1 MNAPIKSPVA
11 ASLTLEP
18 RPLYGI
24 GTVARLT
31 GLKSDTLRVW
41 ERRYGLGASYKSPT
55 GRRQYTQSDLDHLQL
70 VSALVKQG
78 VRIGE
83 IAASDRK
90 TLEVLLQQQEHH
102 ARPKAIPPAKPS
114 VVFIGADLCH
124 WVDAHQGCI
133 SGVSALLAR
142 ITVDEAVESLESD
155 QTADLLVAHCP
166 SLTLQQIK
174 GVEAVAD
181 RLGVRRTIVL
191 YQFANEQWLA
201 ELERLGHSALQYPVD
216 PSRLAFEIGR
226 AQVEKETTEGLG
238 NLSDLMPAKPR
249 LFNDAALRAAAEE
262 KIVIDCE
269 CPRHLSELIRSLND
283 FEAYSSACSVD
294 NWKDAAIHASI
305 YAYTCQAR
313 HLMEKALQS
322 ALEGRTLNVEATPQ
336 QTTRV

>member
-1 MNAPIKSPVA
+1 MNAPIQTAVS
-11 ASLTLEP
+11 LEP

-70 VSALVKQG
+70 VAALVKQG

-90 TLEVLLQQQEHH
+90 TLEVLLEQQGSTS
-102 ARPKAIPPAKPS
+102 ASRAVPPSKSRA
-114 VVFIGADLCH
+114 VFLGADLCK
-124 WVDAHQGCI
+124 WLDAHQGCI

-142 ITVDEAVESLESD
+142 MSVDEAVATLGAD
-155 QTADLLVAHCP
+155 QSADLLVVHCP

-174 GVEAVAD
+174 GVEAIAD
-181 RLGVRRTIVL
+181 RLGVRQTIVL

-201 ELERLGHSALQYPVD
+201 ELERQGHSALQYPVE

-226 AQVEKETTEGLG
+226 TQVEKETSEGIG

-249 LFNDAALRAAAEE
+249 MFNDAELRAAAEE

-269 CPRHLSELIRSLND
+269 CPRHLSDLIRSLNE
-283 FEAYSSACSVD
+283 FETYSSACSVE

-322 ALEGRTLNVEATPQ
+322 ALEGRTLNVESTPALK
-336 QTTRV
+336 RA

>member
-1 MNAPIKSPVA
+1 MNAPIKATV
-11 ASLTLEP
+11 TLEP

-41 ERRYGLGASYKSPT
+41 ERRYGLGASYKSAT

-90 TLEVLLQQQEHH
+90 TLEVLLEQQNQ
-102 ARPKAIPPAKPS
+102 AGTSKSLPPSKPR
-114 VVFIGADLCH
+114 VVFVGAELCR
-124 WVDAHQGCI
+124 WIDGHQGCI

-142 ITVDEAVESLESD
+142 MPVDDAIALVDAEQS
-155 QTADLLVAHCP
+155 ADLLVAHCP
-166 SLTLQQIK
+166 SLTLQQIR
-174 GVEAVAD
+174 GVEAVAA
-181 RLGVRRTIVL
+181 RLGARRTIVL

-201 ELERLGHSALQYPVD
+201 ELERNGHSALQYPVE
-216 PSRLAFEIGR
+216 PSRLAFEMGR
-226 AQVEKETTEGLG
+226 VQVEKETTEGIG

-249 LFNDAALRAAAEE
+249 MFSDQELLLAAEE
-262 KIVIDCE
+262 KIVLDCE

-283 FEAYSSACSVD
+283 FEAYSSACSVE

-322 ALEGRTLNVEATPQ
+322 ALEGRTLAVDATPVQ
-336 QTTRV
+336 KRA

>member
-1 MNAPIKSPVA
+1 MNAPIKATV
-11 ASLTLEP
+11 TLEP

-41 ERRYGLGASYKSPT
+41 ERRYGLGASYKSAT

-90 TLEVLLQQQEHH
+90 TLEVLLQQQNQFG
-102 ARPKAIPPAKPS
+102 APKSLPPSKPR
-114 VVFIGADLCH
+114 VVFVGAELCQ
-124 WVDAHQGCI
+124 WIDGHQGCI

-142 ITVDEAVESLESD
+142 MPVDDAIALVDAE
-155 QTADLLVAHCP
+155 QRADLLVAHCP
-166 SLTLQQIK
+166 SLTLQQIR
-174 GVEAVAD
+174 GVEAVAA
-181 RLGVRRTIVL
+181 RLGARRTIVL

-201 ELERLGHSALQYPVD
+201 ELERSGHSALQYPVE

-226 AQVEKETTEGLG
+226 VQVQKETTEGIG

-249 LFNDAALRAAAEE
+249 LFSDQELLAAAEE
-262 KIVIDCE
+262 KIVLDCE
-269 CPRHLSELIRSLND
+269 CPRHLSELIRSLNE

-305 YAYTCQAR
+305 YAYTSQAR

-322 ALEGRTLNVEATPQ
+322 ALEGRTLAIDATPVQ
-336 QTTRV
+336 KRA

>member
-1 MNAPIKSPVA
+1 MNAPIQTAVS
-11 ASLTLEP
+11 LEP

-70 VSALVKQG
+70 VAALVKEG

-90 TLEVLLQQQEHH
+90 TLEMLLEQQGSTS
-102 ARPKAIPPAKPS
+102 ASRAVPPSKSRA
-114 VVFIGADLCH
+114 VFLGADLCK
-124 WVDAHQGCI
+124 WLDAHQGCI

-142 ITVDEAVESLESD
+142 MSVDEAVATLGAD
-155 QTADLLVAHCP
+155 QSADLLVVHCP

-174 GVEAVAD
+174 GVEAIAD

-201 ELERLGHSALQYPVD
+201 ELERQGHSALQYPVE

-226 AQVEKETTEGLG
+226 TQVEKETSEGIG

-249 LFNDAALRAAAEE
+249 IFNDAELRAAAEE

-269 CPRHLSELIRSLND
+269 CPRHLSDLIRSLNE
-283 FEAYSSACSVD
+283 FETYSSACSVE

-322 ALEGRTLNVEATPQ
+322 ALEGRTLNVESTPALK
-336 QTTRV
+336 RA

>member
-1 MNAPIKSPVA
+1 MNAPIKSA
-11 ASLTLEP
+11 RDLEP

-70 VSALVKQG
+70 VAALVAHG

-90 TLEVLLQQQEHH
+90 TLEILLEKEFAFQTG
-102 ARPKAIPPAKPS
+102 KAKPIPPAKS
-114 VVFIGADLCH
+114 RVVFLGPDLCH
-124 WVDAHQGCI
+124 WLDAHQGCI

-142 ITVDEAVESLESD
+142 MSVEQAVQELYAD
-155 QTADLLVAHCP
+155 DTADLLVAHCP
-166 SLTLQQIK
+166 SLTLQHIR
-174 GVEAVAD
+174 GVEALAE
-181 RLGVRRTIVL
+181 RLSVRRTIVL
-191 YQFANEQWLA
+191 YQFANQQWLS
-201 ELERLGHSALQYPVD
+201 ELERMGHTALQYPVE

-226 AQVEKETTEGLG
+226 TQIERETEEGMG
-238 NLSDLMPAKPR
+238 NLSELMPAKPR
-249 LFNDAALRAAAEE
+249 MFSDAELRAASRE

-269 CPRHLSELIRSLND
+269 CPRHLSDLIRSLNE
-283 FEAYSSACSVD
+283 FESYSSACSVD

-322 ALEGRTLNVEATPQ
+322 AMEGRTLNVGASD
-336 QTTRV
+336 

>member
-1 MNAPIKSPVA
+1 MNAPATKTR
-11 ASLTLEP
+11 LLEP

-31 GLKSDTLRVW
+31 GLKPDTLRVW
-41 ERRYGLGASYKSPT
+41 ERRYGLGASYKSAT

-70 VSALVKQG
+70 VAALVQEG

-90 TLEVLLQQQEHH
+90 TLEIMLERQTDGNGSRAVPPKK
-102 ARPKAIPPAKPS
+102 AR
-114 VVFIGADLCH
+114 VVFVGPELCE
-124 WVDAHQGCI
+124 WLDEHQGCI

-142 ITVDEAVESLESD
+142 SPIESALKELILDEE
-155 QTADLLVAHCP
+155 ADLLVVHSP
-166 SLTLQQIK
+166 SLTLQQIR
-174 GVEAVAD
+174 GVEALVE
-181 RLGVRRTIVL
+181 RLRVKRAIVL

-201 ELERLGHSALQYPVD
+201 ELERSGHSALPYPIE

-226 AQVEKETTEGLG
+226 SQIERETAAGIS
-238 NLSDLMPAKPR
+238 NLSELIPAKP
-249 LFNDAALRAAAEE
+249 LVFSDEALRAAAQE

-269 CPRHLSELIRSLND
+269 CPRHLSELIRSLNE
-283 FEAYSSACSVD
+283 FESYSSACSVD
-294 NWKDAAIHASI
+294 NWKDAAVHASI

-322 ALEGRTLNVEATPQ
+322 ALEGRTLSAGAMPGPM
-336 QTTRV
+336 RD

>member
-1 MNAPIKSPVA
+1 MNAPIKATV
-11 ASLTLEP
+11 TLEP

-41 ERRYGLGASYKSPT
+41 ERRYGLGASHKSAT

-90 TLEVLLQQQEHH
+90 TLEVLLEQQNQTG
-102 ARPKAIPPAKPS
+102 ASKSLPPSKPR
-114 VVFIGADLCH
+114 VVFVGAELCR
-124 WVDAHQGCI
+124 WIDGHQGCI

-142 ITVDEAVESLESD
+142 MPVDDAIALVDVE
-155 QTADLLVAHCP
+155 QNADLLVAHCP
-166 SLTLQQIK
+166 SLTLQQIR
-174 GVEAVAD
+174 GVEAVAA
-181 RLGVRRTIVL
+181 RLGARRTIVL

-201 ELERLGHSALQYPVD
+201 ELERNGHSALEYPVE
-216 PSRLAFEIGR
+216 PSRLAFEMGR
-226 AQVEKETTEGLG
+226 VQVEKETTEGIG

-249 LFNDAALRAAAEE
+249 LFSDQELLLAAEE
-262 KIVIDCE
+262 KIVLDCE

-283 FEAYSSACSVD
+283 FEAYSSACSVE

-322 ALEGRTLNVEATPQ
+322 ALEGRTLAIDANPVQKRA
-336 QTTRV
+336 

>member
-1 MNAPIKSPVA
+1 MNAPIKATV
-11 ASLTLEP
+11 TLEP

-41 ERRYGLGASYKSPT
+41 ERRYGLGASYKSAT

-90 TLEVLLQQQEHH
+90 TLEVLLEQQNQ
-102 ARPKAIPPAKPS
+102 AGTSKSLPPSKPR
-114 VVFIGADLCH
+114 VVFVGAELCR
-124 WVDAHQGCI
+124 WVDGHQGCI

-142 ITVDEAVESLESD
+142 MPVDDAIALVEVE
-155 QTADLLVAHCP
+155 QNADLLVAHCP
-166 SLTLQQIK
+166 SLTLQQIR
-174 GVEAVAD
+174 GVEAVAT
-181 RLGVRRTIVL
+181 RLGARRTIVL

-201 ELERLGHSALQYPVD
+201 ELERNGHTALQYPVE
-216 PSRLAFEIGR
+216 PSRLAFEMGR
-226 AQVEKETTEGLG
+226 VQVEKETTEGIG

-249 LFNDAALRAAAEE
+249 MFSDQELLLAAEE
-262 KIVIDCE
+262 KIVLDCE

-283 FEAYSSACSVD
+283 FEAYSSACSVE

-322 ALEGRTLNVEATPQ
+322 ALEGRTLGVDTTPVQ
-336 QTTRV
+336 KRA

>member
-1 MNAPIKSPVA
+1 MNAPIKATV
-11 ASLTLEP
+11 TLEP

-41 ERRYGLGASYKSPT
+41 ERRYGLGASYKSAT

-90 TLEVLLQQQEHH
+90 TLEVLLEQQNQ
-102 ARPKAIPPAKPS
+102 AGTSKSLPPSKPR
-114 VVFIGADLCH
+114 VVFVGADLCR
-124 WVDAHQGCI
+124 WIDGHQGCI

-142 ITVDEAVESLESD
+142 MPVDDAIALVEVE
-155 QTADLLVAHCP
+155 QNADLLVAHCP
-166 SLTLQQIK
+166 SLTLQQIR
-174 GVEAVAD
+174 GVEAVAT
-181 RLGVRRTIVL
+181 RLGARRTIVL

-201 ELERLGHSALQYPVD
+201 ELERNGHTALQYPVE
-216 PSRLAFEIGR
+216 PSRLAFEMGR
-226 AQVEKETTEGLG
+226 VQVEKETTEGIG

-249 LFNDAALRAAAEE
+249 MFSDQELLLAAEE
-262 KIVIDCE
+262 KIVLDCE

-283 FEAYSSACSVD
+283 FEAYSSACSVE

-322 ALEGRTLNVEATPQ
+322 ALEGRTLGVDATPVQ
-336 QTTRV
+336 KRA

>member
-1 MNAPIKSPVA
+1 MNAPMQTAV
-11 ASLTLEP
+11 TLEP

-31 GLKSDTLRVW
+31 GLKTDTLRVW

-55 GRRQYTQSDLDHLQL
+55 GRRQYTQADLDHLQL
-70 VSALVKQG
+70 VAALVKQG

-90 TLEVLLQQQEHH
+90 TLEVLLEQQGP
-102 ARPKAIPPAKPS
+102 ASGSRAVPPSKSS
-114 VVFIGADLCH
+114 VVFLGTDLCQ
-124 WVDAHQGCI
+124 WLDAHQGCI
-133 SGVSALLAR
+133 SGVAALLAR
-142 ITVDEAVESLESD
+142 MSIEEAVVTLTMD
-155 QTADLLVAHCP
+155 QGADLLVAHCP

-174 GVEAVAD
+174 GVEAVAE

-201 ELERLGHSALQYPVD
+201 ELERLGHSALQYPVE

-226 AQVEKETTEGLG
+226 TQVEKETSEGIG

-249 LFNDAALRAAAEE
+249 IFSDAELRAAAAE

-269 CPRHLSELIRSLND
+269 CPRHLSDLIRSLNE
-283 FEAYSSACSVD
+283 FETYSSACSVE

-322 ALEGRTLNVEATPQ
+322 AMDGRTLQVESAPTLK
-336 QTTRV
+336 RA

>member
-1 MNAPIKSPVA
+1 MNAPIRTTV
-11 ASLTLEP
+11 SLEL

-31 GLKSDTLRVW
+31 GVKSDTLRVW

-90 TLEVLLQQQEHH
+90 TLEVLLEQQGPASAG
-102 ARPKAIPPAKPS
+102 ARAVPPAKS
-114 VVFIGADLCH
+114 RAVFLGTDLCQ
-124 WVDAHQGCI
+124 WLDAHQGCI
-133 SGVSALLAR
+133 SGVAALLAR
-142 ITVDEAVESLESD
+142 MTVEEAVATLGAD
-155 QTADLLVAHCP
+155 QQADLLVVHCP

-174 GVEAVAD
+174 GVEAIGE

-201 ELERLGHSALQYPVD
+201 ELERSGHNALQYPVE
-216 PSRLAFEIGR
+216 PARLAFEIGR
-226 AQVEKETTEGLG
+226 IQVEKETSEGVG

-249 LFNDAALRAAAEE
+249 LFNDAELRAAAEE

-269 CPRHLSELIRSLND
+269 CPRHLSDLIRSLNE
-283 FEAYSSACSVD
+283 FESYSSACSVE

-322 ALEGRTLNVEATPQ
+322 ALEGRTLNVEPTATLK
-336 QTTRV
+336 RA

>member
-1 MNAPIKSPVA
+1 MNAPIKATV
-11 ASLTLEP
+11 TLEP

-41 ERRYGLGASYKSPT
+41 ERRYGLGASYKSAT
-55 GRRQYTQSDLDHLQL
+55 GRRQYTQADLDHLQL

-90 TLEVLLQQQEHH
+90 TLEVLLQQQTQTNSSK
-102 ARPKAIPPAKPS
+102 PLPPSKPR
-114 VVFIGADLCH
+114 VVFVGAELCR
-124 WVDAHQGCI
+124 WIDGHQGCI

-142 ITVDEAVESLESD
+142 MPVGDAVALVDAEQS
-155 QTADLLVAHCP
+155 ADLLVAHCP
-166 SLTLQQIK
+166 SLTLQQIR
-174 GVEAVAD
+174 GVEEVAA
-181 RLGVRRTIVL
+181 RLGARRTIVL
-191 YQFANEQWLA
+191 YQFANDQWLA
-201 ELERLGHSALQYPVD
+201 ELERNGHSALEYPVD
-216 PSRLAFEIGR
+216 PSRLAFEMGR
-226 AQVEKETTEGLG
+226 VQVEKETTEGIG

-249 LFNDAALRAAAEE
+249 MFSDQELLLAAEE
-262 KIVIDCE
+262 KIVLDCE

-283 FEAYSSACSVD
+283 FETYSSACSVE

-305 YAYTCQAR
+305 YAYTSQAR

-322 ALEGRTLNVEATPQ
+322 ALEGKTLAVDASPAQ
-336 QTTRV
+336 RRA

>member
-1 MNAPIKSPVA
+1 MNAPIKSA
-11 ASLTLEP
+11 RDLEP

-70 VSALVKQG
+70 VAALVAQG

-90 TLEVLLQQQEHH
+90 TLEILLEKEFAFQTG
-102 ARPKAIPPAKPS
+102 KAKPIPPAKS
-114 VVFIGADLCH
+114 RVVFLGPDLCH
-124 WVDAHQGCI
+124 WLDAHQGCI

-142 ITVDEAVESLESD
+142 MSVEQAVQELYAD
-155 QTADLLVAHCP
+155 DTADLLVAHCP
-166 SLTLQQIK
+166 SLTLQHIR
-174 GVEAVAD
+174 GVEALAE
-181 RLGVRRTIVL
+181 RLSVRRTIVL
-191 YQFANEQWLA
+191 YQFANQQWLS
-201 ELERLGHSALQYPVD
+201 ELERMGHTALQYPVE

-226 AQVEKETTEGLG
+226 TQIERETEEGMG
-238 NLSDLMPAKPR
+238 NLSELMPAKPR
-249 LFNDAALRAAAEE
+249 MFSDAELRAASRE

-269 CPRHLSELIRSLND
+269 CPRHLSDLIRSLNE
-283 FEAYSSACSVD
+283 FESYSSACSVD

-322 ALEGRTLNVEATPQ
+322 AMEGRTLNVGASD
-336 QTTRV
+336 

>member
-1 MNAPIKSPVA
+1 MNAPIKATV
-11 ASLTLEP
+11 TLEP

-41 ERRYGLGASYKSPT
+41 ERRYGLGATYKSAT

-90 TLEVLLQQQEHH
+90 TLEVLLEQQNQ
-102 ARPKAIPPAKPS
+102 AGTSKSLPPSKPR
-114 VVFIGADLCH
+114 VVFVGAELCR
-124 WVDAHQGCI
+124 WVDGHQGCI

-142 ITVDEAVESLESD
+142 MPVDDAIALVEVE
-155 QTADLLVAHCP
+155 QKADLLVAHCP
-166 SLTLQQIK
+166 SLTLQQIR
-174 GVEAVAD
+174 GVEAVAT
-181 RLGVRRTIVL
+181 RLGARRTVVL

-201 ELERLGHSALQYPVD
+201 ELERNGHTALQYPVE
-216 PSRLAFEIGR
+216 PSRLAFEMGR
-226 AQVEKETTEGLG
+226 VQVEKETTEGIG

-249 LFNDAALRAAAEE
+249 MFSDQELLLAAEE
-262 KIVIDCE
+262 KIVLDCE

-283 FEAYSSACSVD
+283 FEAYSSACSVE

-322 ALEGRTLNVEATPQ
+322 ALEGRTLGVDTTPVQ
-336 QTTRV
+336 KRA

>member
-1 MNAPIKSPVA
+1 MNAPVKTLS
-11 ASLTLEP
+11 TLEP

-78 VRIGE
+78 IRIGE

-90 TLEVLLQQQEHH
+90 TLEVLLQQQAHLSPS
-102 ARPKAIPPAKPS
+102 RPPPPAKPR
-114 VVFIGADLCH
+114 VVFLGADLCQ
-124 WVDAHQGCI
+124 WVDGHQGCI
-133 SGVSALLAR
+133 SGASALLAR
-142 ITVDEAVESLESD
+142 MSVEDAVLALSSEEP
-155 QTADLLVAHCP
+155 ADILVVHCP
-166 SLTLQQIK
+166 SLTLPQIN
-174 GVEAVAD
+174 GVNTIAG

-191 YQFANEQWLA
+191 YQFGNDQWLA
-201 ELERLGHSALQYPVD
+201 ELERLGHSAFKYPIE
-216 PSRLAFEIGR
+216 PSQLAFEIGR
-226 AQVEKETTEGLG
+226 SQVEKETAEGIG

-249 LFNDAALRAAAEE
+249 VFSDAALRAAAQE
-262 KIVIDCE
+262 KIVLDCE
-269 CPRHLSELIRSLND
+269 CPRHLSELIKSLNE

-322 ALEGRTLNVEATPQ
+322 ALEGRTLNVEATL
-336 QTTRV
+336 

>member
-1 MNAPIKSPVA
+1 MNAPMKATV
-11 ASLTLEP
+11 TLEP

-41 ERRYGLGASYKSPT
+41 ERRYGLGATYKSAT

-90 TLEVLLQQQEHH
+90 TLEVLLQQQNQ
-102 ARPKAIPPAKPS
+102 AGGSKSLPPSKPR
-114 VVFIGADLCH
+114 VVFVGAELCQ
-124 WVDAHQGCI
+124 WIDGHQGCI

-142 ITVDEAVESLESD
+142 MPVDDAIALVDAEQS
-155 QTADLLVAHCP
+155 ADLLVAHCP
-166 SLTLQQIK
+166 SLTLQQIR
-174 GVEAVAD
+174 GVEAVAA
-181 RLGVRRTIVL
+181 RLGARRTIVL

-201 ELERLGHSALQYPVD
+201 ELERNGHSALQYPVE
-216 PSRLAFEIGR
+216 PSRLAFEMGR
-226 AQVEKETTEGLG
+226 VQVEKETTEGIG
-238 NLSDLMPAKPR
+238 NLSDLMPPKPR
-249 LFNDAALRAAAEE
+249 LFSDQELLAAAEE
-262 KIVIDCE
+262 KIVLDCE

-305 YAYTCQAR
+305 YAYTSQAR

-322 ALEGRTLNVEATPQ
+322 ALEGRTLAVDATPVQ
-336 QTTRV
+336 KRA

>member
-1 MNAPIKSPVA
+1 MNAPMKATV
-11 ASLTLEP
+11 TLEP

-41 ERRYGLGASYKSPT
+41 ERRYGLGASYKSAT

-78 VRIGE
+78 IRIGE

-90 TLEVLLQQQEHH
+90 TLEVLLQQQTQTSSSK
-102 ARPKAIPPAKPS
+102 PLPPSKPR
-114 VVFIGADLCH
+114 VVFVGAELCR
-124 WVDAHQGCI
+124 WIDGHQGCI

-142 ITVDEAVESLESD
+142 MPVDDAIALVDAEQS
-155 QTADLLVAHCP
+155 ADLLVAHCP
-166 SLTLQQIK
+166 SLTLQQIR
-174 GVEAVAD
+174 GVEEVAA
-181 RLGVRRTIVL
+181 RLGARRTIVL
-191 YQFANEQWLA
+191 YQFANDQWLA
-201 ELERLGHSALQYPVD
+201 ELERNGHSALQYPVD
-216 PSRLAFEIGR
+216 PSRLAFEMGR
-226 AQVEKETTEGLG
+226 VQVEKETTEGIG

-249 LFNDAALRAAAEE
+249 MFSDQELLLAAEE
-262 KIVIDCE
+262 KIVLDCE

-283 FEAYSSACSVD
+283 FETYSSACSVE

-322 ALEGRTLNVEATPQ
+322 ALEGKTLAIDASPAH
-336 QTTRV
+336 RRA

>member
-1 MNAPIKSPVA
+1 MNAPIKATV
-11 ASLTLEP
+11 TLEP

-41 ERRYGLGASYKSPT
+41 ERRYGLGASYKSAT

-70 VSALVKQG
+70 VSALVRQG

-90 TLEVLLQQQEHH
+90 TLEVLLEQQNQ
-102 ARPKAIPPAKPS
+102 AGTSKSLPPSKPR
-114 VVFIGADLCH
+114 VVFVGAELCR
-124 WVDAHQGCI
+124 WVDEHQGCI

-142 ITVDEAVESLESD
+142 MPVDDAIALVEVE
-155 QTADLLVAHCP
+155 QNADLLVAHCP
-166 SLTLQQIK
+166 SLTLQQIR
-174 GVEAVAD
+174 GVEAVAT
-181 RLGVRRTIVL
+181 RLGARRSIVL

-201 ELERLGHSALQYPVD
+201 ELERNGHTALQYPVE
-216 PSRLAFEIGR
+216 PSRLAFEMGR
-226 AQVEKETTEGLG
+226 VQVEKETTEGIG

-249 LFNDAALRAAAEE
+249 MFSDQELLLAAEE
-262 KIVIDCE
+262 KIVLDCE

-283 FEAYSSACSVD
+283 FETYSSACSVE

-322 ALEGRTLNVEATPQ
+322 ALEGRTLAVDATPVQ
-336 QTTRV
+336 KRA

>member
-1 MNAPIKSPVA
+1 MNAPIKSPITA
-11 ASLTLEP
+11 PQTLEP

-41 ERRYGLGASYKSPT
+41 ERRYGLGASHKSAT

-90 TLEVLLQQQEHH
+90 TLEVLLDQQDHH
-102 ARPKAIPPAKPS
+102 AGVKAVPPTKPR
-114 VVFIGADLCH
+114 VVFIGEDLCQ
-124 WVDAHQGCI
+124 WLDAHQGCI

-142 ITVDEAVESLESD
+142 MTIDQAIESLEAD

-166 SLTLQQIK
+166 SLTLQHIK
-174 GVEAVAD
+174 GVEAAAE

-191 YQFANEQWLA
+191 YQFANDQWLA
-201 ELERLGHSALQYPVD
+201 ELERLGHSALQYPVE

-226 AQVEKETTEGLG
+226 AQVEKETTEGVG

-249 LFNDAALRAAAEE
+249 LFSDAALRAAAEE
-262 KIVIDCE
+262 KIVLDCE
-269 CPRHLSELIRSLND
+269 CPRHLSELIRSLNE
-283 FEAYSSACSVD
+283 FETYSSACSVD

-322 ALEGRTLNVEATPQ
+322 ALEGRTLNVEVTPP

>member
-1 MNAPIKSPVA
+1 MNAPA
-11 ASLTLEP
+11 TEARMLEP

-41 ERRYGLGASYKSPT
+41 ERRYGLGASYKSAT

-70 VSALVKQG
+70 IAALVQEG

-90 TLEVLLQQQEHH
+90 TLEIMLERQTDGHGPRSLP
-102 ARPKAIPPAKPS
+102 PKKS
-114 VVFIGADLCH
+114 RVVFVGPELCE
-124 WVDAHQGCI
+124 WLDEHQGCI

-142 ITVDEAVESLESD
+142 SPIELALKELNLDEE
-155 QTADLLVAHCP
+155 ADLLVVHCP
-166 SLTLQQIK
+166 SLTLQQIR
-174 GVEAVAD
+174 GVEALVE
-181 RLGVRRTIVL
+181 RLKAGRAIVL
-191 YQFANEQWLA
+191 YQFANEQWLV
-201 ELERLGHSALQYPVD
+201 ELERSGHSALSYPVE

-226 AQVEKETTEGLG
+226 TKIERETTAGVG
-238 NLSDLMPAKPR
+238 NMSELIPARPRMFSDE
-249 LFNDAALRAAAEE
+249 ALRAAAQE

-269 CPRHLSELIRSLND
+269 CPRHLSDLIRSLNE
-283 FEAYSSACSVD
+283 FETYSSACSVD
-294 NWKDAAIHASI
+294 NWKDAAVHASI

-322 ALEGRTLNVEATPQ
+322 ALEGRTLNAGAMPDAM
-336 QTTRV
+336 RD

>member
-1 MNAPIKSPVA
+1 MNAPATKTMV
-11 ASLTLEP
+11 LEP

-41 ERRYGLGASYKSPT
+41 ERRYGLGASYKSVT

-70 VSALVKQG
+70 VAALVQQG

-83 IAASDRK
+83 IASSDRK
-90 TLEVLLQQQEHH
+90 TLEVMLERQAERHGV
-102 ARPKAIPPAKPS
+102 RAIPPKKS
-114 VVFIGADLCH
+114 KVVFVGPELCE
-124 WVDAHQGCI
+124 WLDAHQGCI

-142 ITVDEAVESLESD
+142 TPIDLAVKDLAPDEG
-155 QTADLLVAHCP
+155 ADLLVVHCA
-166 SLTLQQIK
+166 SLTLQQIR
-174 GVEAVAD
+174 GVEVLVE
-181 RLGVRRTIVL
+181 RLNARRAIVL

-201 ELERLGHSALQYPVD
+201 ELEREGHAALPYPVE

-226 AQVEKETTEGLG
+226 TQIERETAEGIA
-238 NLSDLMPAKPR
+238 NLSELIPARPR
-249 LFNDAALRAAAEE
+249 IFSDEALRVAAQE

-269 CPRHLSELIRSLND
+269 CPRHLSDLIRSLNE
-283 FEAYSSACSVD
+283 FERYSSACSVD

-322 ALEGRTLNVEATPQ
+322 ALEGKTVHMGAIPERM
-336 QTTRV
+336 QTRG

>member
-1 MNAPIKSPVA
+1 MNAPIKATV
-11 ASLTLEP
+11 TLEP

-41 ERRYGLGASYKSPT
+41 ERRYGLGASYKSAT

-90 TLEVLLQQQEHH
+90 TLEVLLEQQNQTGTS
-102 ARPKAIPPAKPS
+102 KSLPPSKPR
-114 VVFIGADLCH
+114 VVFVGAELCR
-124 WVDAHQGCI
+124 WIDGHQGCI

-142 ITVDEAVESLESD
+142 MPVDDAIALVDIEQS
-155 QTADLLVAHCP
+155 ADLLVAHCP
-166 SLTLQQIK
+166 SLTLQQIR
-174 GVEAVAD
+174 GVEAVAA
-181 RLGVRRTIVL
+181 RLGARRTIVL

-201 ELERLGHSALQYPVD
+201 ELERNGHSALEYPVE
-216 PSRLAFEIGR
+216 PSRLAFEMGR
-226 AQVEKETTEGLG
+226 VQVEKETAEGIG

-249 LFNDAALRAAAEE
+249 LFSDQELLLAAEE
-262 KIVIDCE
+262 KIVLDCE

-283 FEAYSSACSVD
+283 FEAYSSACSVE

-322 ALEGRTLNVEATPQ
+322 ALEGRTLAIDATPVQ
-336 QTTRV
+336 KRA

>member
-1 MNAPIKSPVA
+1 MNAPIKATV
-11 ASLTLEP
+11 TLEP

-41 ERRYGLGASYKSPT
+41 ERRYGLGASYKSAT

-90 TLEVLLQQQEHH
+90 TLEVLLEQQNQ
-102 ARPKAIPPAKPS
+102 AGTSKSLPPSKPR
-114 VVFIGADLCH
+114 VVFVGAELCR
-124 WVDAHQGCI
+124 WIDGHQGCI

-142 ITVDEAVESLESD
+142 MPGDDAIALVEVE
-155 QTADLLVAHCP
+155 QNADLLVAHCP
-166 SLTLQQIK
+166 SLTLQQIR
-174 GVEAVAD
+174 GVEAVAT
-181 RLGVRRTIVL
+181 RLGARRTIVL

-201 ELERLGHSALQYPVD
+201 ELERNGHIALQYPVE
-216 PSRLAFEIGR
+216 PSRLAFEMGR
-226 AQVEKETTEGLG
+226 VQVEKETTEGIG

-249 LFNDAALRAAAEE
+249 MFSDQELLLAAEE
-262 KIVIDCE
+262 KIVLDCE

-283 FEAYSSACSVD
+283 FEAYSSACSVE

-322 ALEGRTLNVEATPQ
+322 ALEGRTLGVDATPVQ
-336 QTTRV
+336 KRA

>member
-1 MNAPIKSPVA
+1 MNAPIKTLS
-11 ASLTLEP
+11 TLEP

-78 VRIGE
+78 IRIGE

-90 TLEVLLQQQEHH
+90 TLEVLLQQQAHLSPS
-102 ARPKAIPPAKPS
+102 RPPPPAKPR
-114 VVFIGADLCH
+114 VVFLGADLCQ
-124 WVDAHQGCI
+124 WVDGHQGCI
-133 SGVSALLAR
+133 SGASALLAR
-142 ITVDEAVESLESD
+142 MSVEDAVLSLNSEES
-155 QTADLLVAHCP
+155 ADILVVHCP
-166 SLTLQQIK
+166 SLTLPQIN
-174 GVEAVAD
+174 GVNTIAE

-191 YQFANEQWLA
+191 YQFGNDQWLA
-201 ELERLGHSALQYPVD
+201 ELERLGHSAFKYPIE
-216 PSRLAFEIGR
+216 PSQLAFEIGR
-226 AQVEKETTEGLG
+226 SQVEKETAEGMG

-249 LFNDAALRAAAEE
+249 VFSDAALRAAAQE
-262 KIVIDCE
+262 KIVLDCE
-269 CPRHLSELIRSLND
+269 CPRHLSELIKSLNE

-322 ALEGRTLNVEATPQ
+322 ALEGRTLNVEATL
-336 QTTRV
+336 

>member
-1 MNAPIKSPVA
+1 MNASVKT
-11 ASLTLEP
+11 LNTLEP

-78 VRIGE
+78 IRIGE
-83 IAASDRK
+83 IASSDRK
-90 TLEVLLQQQEHH
+90 TLEVLIQQQEHLSPS
-102 ARPKAIPPAKPS
+102 RPVPPAKPR
-114 VVFIGADLCH
+114 VVFLGADLCQ
-124 WVDAHQGCI
+124 WVDGHQGCI
-133 SGVSALLAR
+133 SGASALLAR
-142 ITVDEAVESLESD
+142 MSVEDAVLSLNSEES
-155 QTADLLVAHCP
+155 ADILVVHCP
-166 SLTLQQIK
+166 SLTLPQIN
-174 GVEAVAD
+174 GVNTIAE
-181 RLGVRRTIVL
+181 RLSVRRTIVL
-191 YQFANEQWLA
+191 YQFGNDQWLA
-201 ELERLGHSALQYPVD
+201 ELERLGHSAFKYPIE
-216 PSRLAFEIGR
+216 PSQLAFEIGR
-226 AQVEKETTEGLG
+226 SQVEKETAEGIG

-249 LFNDAALRAAAEE
+249 VFSDAALRAAAQE
-262 KIVIDCE
+262 KIVLDCE
-269 CPRHLSELIRSLND
+269 CPRHLSELIKSLNE

-322 ALEGRTLNVEATPQ
+322 ALEGRTLNVDAM
-336 QTTRV
+336 V

>member
-1 MNAPIKSPVA
+1 MNAPVKTSN
-11 ASLTLEP
+11 TLEP

-83 IAASDRK
+83 IASSDRK
-90 TLEVLLQQQEHH
+90 TLEVLIQQQEHLSP
-102 ARPKAIPPAKPS
+102 ARPVAPAKPR
-114 VVFIGADLCH
+114 VVFLGADLCQ
-124 WVDAHQGCI
+124 WVDGHQGCI
-133 SGVSALLAR
+133 SGASALLAR
-142 ITVDEAVESLESD
+142 MSVEDAELSLNPEES
-155 QTADLLVAHCP
+155 ADILVVHCP
-166 SLTLQQIK
+166 SLTLPQIN
-174 GVEAVAD
+174 GVNTIAE
-181 RLGVRRTIVL
+181 RLSVRRTIVL
-191 YQFANEQWLA
+191 YQFGNDQWLA
-201 ELERLGHSALQYPVD
+201 ELERLGHSAFQYPIE
-216 PSRLAFEIGR
+216 PSQLAFEIGR
-226 AQVEKETTEGLG
+226 SQVQKETAEGIG

-249 LFNDAALRAAAEE
+249 VFSDAALRAAAQE
-262 KIVIDCE
+262 KIVLDCE
-269 CPRHLSELIRSLND
+269 CPRHLSELIKSLNE

-322 ALEGRTLNVEATPQ
+322 ALEGRTLNVEAT
-336 QTTRV
+336 V

>member
-1 MNAPIKSPVA
+1 MNAPATKTR
-11 ASLTLEP
+11 LLEP

-41 ERRYGLGASYKSPT
+41 ERRYGLGASYKSAT

-70 VSALVKQG
+70 IAALVQEG

-90 TLEVLLQQQEHH
+90 TLEIMLERQTDGNGSRAVPPKK
-102 ARPKAIPPAKPS
+102 AR
-114 VVFIGADLCH
+114 VVFVGPELCE
-124 WVDAHQGCI
+124 WLDEHQGCI

-142 ITVDEAVESLESD
+142 SPIESALKELILDEE
-155 QTADLLVAHCP
+155 ADLLVVHSP
-166 SLTLQQIK
+166 SLTLQQIR
-174 GVEAVAD
+174 GVEALVE
-181 RLGVRRTIVL
+181 RLRVKRAIVL

-201 ELERLGHSALQYPVD
+201 ELERSGHSALPYPIE

-226 AQVEKETTEGLG
+226 SQIERETAAGIA
-238 NLSDLMPAKPR
+238 NLSELIPAKPR
-249 LFNDAALRAAAEE
+249 VFSDEALRAAAQE

-269 CPRHLSELIRSLND
+269 CPRHLSELIRSLNE
-283 FEAYSSACSVD
+283 FESYSSACSVD
-294 NWKDAAIHASI
+294 NWKDAAVHASI

-322 ALEGRTLNVEATPQ
+322 ALEGRTLSAGAMPGPM
-336 QTTRV
+336 RD